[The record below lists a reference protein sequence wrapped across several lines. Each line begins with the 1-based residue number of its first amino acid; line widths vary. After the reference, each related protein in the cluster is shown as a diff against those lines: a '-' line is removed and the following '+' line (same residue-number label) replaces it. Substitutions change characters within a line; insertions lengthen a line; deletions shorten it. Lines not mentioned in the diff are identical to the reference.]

1 MRHGR
6 SSRPAVMGVL
16 VAILASLVI
25 VATPT
30 AHSANPAPLA
40 PPLVA
45 TKGILHLAADF
56 SAAPNQFIQNGNR
69 RGLNPDL
76 CGAIGKQL
84 NVKIEWTNL
93 AFDGLIPGLLAKRFD
108 ALCTSVFITAARE
121 QVMYMVPYVRWGDS
135 LAIPSNNPHHIS
147 CPHNNYSACFTQLA
161 GLTIATTAG
170 GAEEAQLK
178 LENTALQKAGKAT
191 ITINAFDTNTQAYQA
206 LLGGQA
212 DGVYVNDPQIHFFEK
227 QHPGRF
233 KTAFAGFSPL
243 QLSLTTRKDDLPL
256 AKALQRALKQLKKS
270 GTYQRILR
278 KWGVLPAST
287 FAINPPAQ

>member
-1 MRHGR
+1 
-6 SSRPAVMGVL
+6 V
-16 VAILASLVI
+16 
-25 VATPT
+25 
-30 AHSANPAPLA
+30 
-40 PPLVA
+40 
-45 TKGILHLAADF
+45 LHLAADF
-56 SAAPNQFIQNGNR
+56 SAAPNQFIQNGQR

-76 CGAIGKQL
+76 CGAIGKEL
-84 NVKIEWTNL
+84 GVKVVWTNL
-93 AFDGLIPGLLAKRFD
+93 PFDGLIPGLLAKRFD

-135 LAIPSNNPHHIS
+135 LAIPSANPHHIS
-147 CPHNNYSACFTQLA
+147 CARNAFTACFNELS

-178 LENTALQKAGKAT
+178 QVNTTLQNAGKSA
-191 ITINAFDTNTQAYQA
+191 IHILAFDTNTQAYQA

-233 KTAFAGFSPL
+233 ITAFAGFSPL

-256 AKALQRALKQLKKS
+256 AKALQSALKHLKKTGS
-270 GTYQRILR
+270 YQRILR